1 MKLPN
6 HQTSPNLPTPR
17 VKLAPLRILYL
28 EDDPHDVLLLQR
40 ALAKTE
46 LQSEIHPV
54 TDAVEFST
62 AVDEANFDLLLSD
75 TGLPGLS
82 GLRALDIAK
91 QKCPSVPFVFLSGNP
106 DENKIKASLESGAA
120 DYILKGN
127 NLQLLQTIRRV
138 TDIKRAKLE
147 NARLLRLNQAM
158 AWLVDAVQEM
168 SLARDLET
176 IMAVVRRTARQ
187 LTGADGATFVLR
199 EGDLCHYADEDAIAP
214 LWKGQRFPMSACIS
228 GWTMLNRQAAV
239 IEDIFADARIPADA
253 YRPTFVKSLVMVPIR
268 ISEPIGA
275 IGTYWARQHFAASE
289 EVELLQVLAN
299 TTAVAMENVQA
310 YGQLEQR
317 VKERTA
323 QLKTANEEL
332 EAFSYSVSHDLRA
345 PLRHIAGFASILE
358 EDYGETL
365 DEKVREFLVKIQVRT
380 QVMGSMME
388 DLLRLSKLS
397 RAELVP
403 RLVNLSPMVREI
415 ASRLSAGAPERQVD
429 WHIAERIEAKADPG
443 LIQLVLENLLSNA
456 WKYSSRCPQARIEFG
471 VRTPDESPKQYY
483 VRDNGAG
490 FDMQLAH
497 KLFQPFSRMH
507 SQQEF
512 PGSGIGLAT
521 VRRII
526 ERHGGRI
533 WAESAAGQG
542 ATFHFTLS
550 P

>member
-1 MKLPN
+1 MLPN
-6 HQTSPNLPTPR
+6 RQTSPNLPAPP

-28 EDDPHDVLLLQR
+28 EDDPHDLLLLQR
-40 ALAKTE
+40 ALAKTQ
-46 LQSEIHPV
+46 LQAEVHPV
-54 TDAVEFST
+54 TDAVEYRA
-62 AVDEANFDLLLSD
+62 AVDQASFDLLLSD

-82 GLRALDIAK
+82 GLQALEIAK
-91 QKCPSVPFVFLSGNP
+91 QKCPSVPFVFLSGNR
-106 DENKIKASLESGAA
+106 DEDKIIASLEAGAA
-120 DYILKGN
+120 EYILKGDN
-127 NLQLLQTIRRV
+127 WQLLQMIRRV
-138 TDIKRAKLE
+138 VTIKRLKQE
-147 NARLLRLNQAM
+147 NANLLRLNQTM
-158 AWLVDAVQEM
+158 ARLVDAVQEL
-168 SLARDLET
+168 SLARDLEG
-176 IMAVVRRTARQ
+176 IMAAVRRTARQ

-228 GWTMLNRQAAV
+228 GWAMLNRQAV
-239 IEDIFADARIPADA
+239 IIEDIYADPRIPADA
-253 YRPTFVKSLVMVPIR
+253 YRPTFVKSLVMVPIG
-268 ISEPIGA
+268 ISSPIGA
-275 IGTYWARQHFAASE
+275 IGIYWARPHLAASE
-289 EVELLQVLAN
+289 EVELLQGLAN
-299 TTAVAMENVQA
+299 TTAVAMENIQA

-323 QLKTANEEL
+323 QLKSANEEL

-345 PLRHIAGFASILE
+345 PLRHIAGFVSILE
-358 EDYGETL
+358 EDHGETL
-365 DEKVREFLVKIQVRT
+365 GEKVREFLVKIQVRT

-388 DLLRLSKLS
+388 DLLRLSKIS
-397 RAELVP
+397 RAEWMP

-415 ASRLSAGAPERQVD
+415 ASRLSVGAPERHVD
-429 WHIAERIEAKADPG
+429 WHIADRIEAKADPG
-443 LIQLVLENLLSNA
+443 LIQLALENLLANA

-471 VRTPDESPKQYY
+471 VRTPNQGPKQFY

-490 FDMQLAH
+490 FDMQLAD

>member
-6 HQTSPNLPTPR
+6 RQTSPNLPTPR
-17 VKLAPLRILYL
+17 VKFAPLRILYL
-28 EDDPHDVLLLQR
+28 EDDPRDVLLLQR
-40 ALAKTE
+40 ALAKME
-46 LQSEIHPV
+46 LRAEIHPV
-54 TDAVEFST
+54 TDAVEYRA
-62 AVDEANFDLLLSD
+62 AVDQASFDLLLSD
-75 TGLPGLS
+75 TGLPGFS
-82 GLRALDIAK
+82 GLQALEIAK
-91 QKCPSVPFVFLSGNP
+91 QKCPSVPFVFLSGNR
-106 DENKIKASLESGAA
+106 DEDKIKASLESGAA

-127 NLQLLQTIRRV
+127 NWQLLQTIRRV
-138 TDIKRAKLE
+138 MAIKRVKLE
-147 NARLLRLNQAM
+147 NARLLRRNQAM
-158 AWLVDAVQEM
+158 ARLVDAVQEL
-168 SLARDLET
+168 SQARDLET
-176 IMAVVRRTARQ
+176 IMAVVSLTARQ

-268 ISEPIGA
+268 ISAPLGA
-275 IGTYWARQHFAASE
+275 IGVYWARPHLAARE
-289 EVELLQVLAN
+289 EVELLQALAN
-299 TTAVAMENVQA
+299 TTAVAMENVQV
-310 YGQLEQR
+310 YGQLEQG

-323 QLKTANEEL
+323 QLKAANEEL
-332 EAFSYSVSHDLRA
+332 EAFTYSVSHDLRA

-380 QVMGSMME
+380 QVMGTMME
-388 DLLRLSKLS
+388 DLLRLSKIS
-397 RAELVP
+397 RAELMP

-443 LIQLVLENLLSNA
+443 LIQLALENLLSNA

-471 VRTPDESPKQYY
+471 VRTPDEGPKQYY

-490 FDMQLAH
+490 FDMELAH
-497 KLFQPFSRMH
+497 KLFQPFNRMH
-507 SQQEF
+507 SQEEF

-533 WAESAAGQG
+533 WAESAPGQG